1 MIKIIKKGLP
11 VMLLALVNLF
21 FCSADALAAPVQPL
35 TVYVTTVID
44 NAGEY
49 PGQTGQINSRY
60 DAKRIYQMSKSN
72 TYPAYY
78 PSGYETVV
86 FSVKNGVTST
96 LAFNSKSSSTN
107 CNTVWFGANGYTDS
121 HLSLVSVD
129 YGENVSAYT
138 YNGNGSA
145 SNPYKTK
152 AYNWVSIG
160 GNASKARVTLHFRYN
175 PDIDEA
181 PPEEVPEPDH
191 KKVID
196 YLGDGIKNPD
206 TEVQGVNDYRLY
218 LDLTTSREEEARKS
232 DIIFLLDVS
241 NSMEESMG
249 GASRF
254 QVMKNTVYNAVSIL
268 AENPNNRFSIIT
280 FGTNSQMIVSGSTDR
295 NGLLQTI
302 NSLTLPGGAKGGTNY
317 YQAMSQASELIGG
330 LSSPGAEQ
338 VVFFLTDGQPTAA
351 EPAAQALGYS
361 VYTEVGTVYAVDA
374 ARRIQGI
381 DRFYSIFMGSSAGG
395 ASTLQT
401 ITQMVGANIEK
412 YMVQAAS
419 AEQIDNAF
427 NRFVS
432 QISNSLYDVTIKDQ
446 LSEYV
451 DYMGDLKVMRQTG
464 SAEPVSLR
472 AGQDYTLGS
481 ENRGINVKL
490 LTGTIPDSRY
500 VVSFN
505 VRSSNQALDYYDLN
519 QSYPHTG
526 DSGTDYP
533 GNTTSSGRPGF
544 FSNSEAKLMYSYGKS
559 GTVEYNYNQPVV
571 QVIEPEAVQAEIR
584 LKKLLTG
591 KALKAGD
598 FQFEI
603 SRIFNGNEIPVATA
617 FNDAEGNIAFSPVIF
632 RRPGV
637 FLYHVKEMI
646 PKVMVS
652 GMVYDTKT
660 IPVEV
665 EVIRSGDELKAQIRY
680 PLDVSFVNR
689 YEPQPVSLS
698 LEAVKKLSGSKLKKG
713 MFQFRLLNG
722 NNEGVETVSNDGSG
736 KINFSPLTFTKE
748 GTYTYLIRE
757 SVPIPADP
765 NITYDLKTIT
775 AKVLVTD
782 IGGKLKAEAS
792 YWPDQVFKNRFS
804 YQPESAAIEMKTVLT
819 GMQLTT
825 GLFEFEL
832 KDMESGDILKSE
844 NRADGIVS
852 FFVSY
857 TEPGEHTYQVREI
870 KPSNPVQY
878 MNYDSKELTV
888 TVRVEDDGT
897 GNLVT
902 TVDYPEGKT
911 FYNTYKIRGGIW

>member
-1 MIKIIKKGLP
+1 MVKIIKKGLP
-11 VMLLALVNLF
+11 VMLLVLLNLF
-21 FCSADALAAPVQPL
+21 SYSADALAASVRPL
-35 TVYVTTVID
+35 TIYVTTVID

-49 PGQTGQINSRY
+49 PEQTGQMNSRY

-72 TYPAYY
+72 NYPAYY
-78 PSGYETVV
+78 PSGYETGV

-96 LAFNSKSSSTN
+96 LTFNGRSSDAN

-121 HLSLVSVD
+121 HLSLVSVE

-138 YNGNGSA
+138 YNGNGSP
-145 SNPYKTK
+145 SNPYKTQP
-152 AYNWVSIG
+152 YNWISIG
-160 GNASKARVTLHFRYN
+160 GNAEKARVTLHFKYN

-191 KKVID
+191 KKEID
-196 YLGDGIKNPD
+196 YLGDGVENPD
-206 TEVQGVNDYRLY
+206 TDVQGVNDYRLY

-241 NSMEESMG
+241 NSMEEAMG
-249 GASRF
+249 GATRF

-280 FGTNSQMIVSGSTDR
+280 FGTNSHMIVSGSTDR

-302 NSLTLPGGAKGGTNY
+302 NSLSLPGGAEGGTNY
-317 YQAMSQASELIGG
+317 YQALGQASELIGG
-330 LSSPGAEQ
+330 LSTPGAEQ

-361 VYTEVGTVYAVDA
+361 IYTEVGTVYAVDA
-374 ARRIQGI
+374 ARKIQGI

-401 ITQMVGANIEK
+401 ITQMVGTNIEK

-419 AEQIDNAF
+419 ADQINNAF

-446 LSEYV
+446 LSQYV
-451 DYMGDLKVMRQTG
+451 DYMGDLKVTRQTG
-464 SAEPVSLR
+464 SAETVYLA
-472 AGQDYTLGS
+472 AGRDYTLGF
-481 ENRGINVKL
+481 ENTGINVKL

-505 VRSSNQALDYYDLN
+505 VRSSDEALDYYDAN

-526 DSGTDYP
+526 DSDTDYP
-533 GNTTSSGRPGF
+533 GNSTSSGMPGF
-544 FSNSEAKLMYSYGKS
+544 YSNAEAELMYSYGKS
-559 GTVEYNYNQPVV
+559 GTVQYNYNRPVI
-571 QVIEPEAVQAEIR
+571 QVTEPEAVQAEIR

-591 KALKAGD
+591 KTLEAGS

-603 SRIFNGNEIPVATA
+603 SRVSDGNEIPVSTA
-617 FNDAEGNIAFSPVIF
+617 SNDAEGNITFSPVTF
-632 RRPGV
+632 SRPGV

-646 PKVMVS
+646 PKEKVS

-660 IPVEV
+660 IPVEA
-665 EVIRSGDELKAQIRY
+665 EVVRSGEELKVQIHY
-680 PLDVSFVNR
+680 PSDGTFVNR
-689 YEPQPVSLS
+689 YEPQPVTIS
-698 LEAVKKLSGSKLKKG
+698 LEAVKKLSGSKLRKG

-736 KINFSPLTFTKE
+736 KISFSPLTFTKE

-765 NITYDLKTIT
+765 NITYDLKTVT
-775 AKVLVTD
+775 AKVQVTD
-782 IGGKLKAEAS
+782 INGRLKAEAS
-792 YWPDQVFKNRFS
+792 YWPDQVFQNRFS
-804 YQPESAAIEMKTVLT
+804 YQPESAAIEVKTVLT

-832 KDMESGDILKSE
+832 KDLESGDIQKSE

-852 FFVSY
+852 FLVSY
-857 TEPGEHTYQVREI
+857 DEPGEHTYQVREV
-870 KPSNPVQY
+870 KPADPVQY

-888 TVRVEDDGT
+888 TVLVKDDGT

-902 TVDYPEGKT
+902 TVEYPAGKT